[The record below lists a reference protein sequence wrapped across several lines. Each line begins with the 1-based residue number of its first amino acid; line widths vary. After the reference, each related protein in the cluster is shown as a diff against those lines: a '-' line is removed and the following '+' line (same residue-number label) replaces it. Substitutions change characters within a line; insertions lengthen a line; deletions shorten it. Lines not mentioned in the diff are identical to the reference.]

1 MTDHTEYCEVLT
13 TGKCTCHPANGIMP
27 TYLMT
32 PRMLALMAGAW
43 DAGVTYT
50 WATQSGQPS
59 EDIPAD
65 LLADNPYRREIAR
78 AHQELGIEQP

>member
-1 MTDHTEYCEVLT
+1 
-13 TGKCTCHPANGIMP
+13 
-27 TYLMT
+27 
-32 PRMLALMAGAW
+32 MLALMAGAW